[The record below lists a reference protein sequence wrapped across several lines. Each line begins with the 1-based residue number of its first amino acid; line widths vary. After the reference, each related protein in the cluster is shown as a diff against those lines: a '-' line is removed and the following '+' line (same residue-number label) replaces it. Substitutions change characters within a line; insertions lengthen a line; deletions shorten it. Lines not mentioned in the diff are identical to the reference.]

1 MVNES
6 TIELLFNFMNKVR
19 PEYMGMSLRYEYDS
33 TYPMVKVTLI
43 ADGKF
48 PFPIMTFEMFQNLFF
63 SFLYEDMKYFGLNRS
78 DFQPFF
84 KDVIFNGKE
93 IPTKGIIVDDELS
106 DRINDFYDEAKKS
119 TTLTVGLNEGTKIEL
134 LNNKIITYEEDEGD
148 ILYFTYTY
156 TPSLIKMNGIPITKK
171 SIQYAIDKLNIDNV
185 QADDVIYI
193 ISNLIYEESSDRRFV
208 HGDETYE
215 KFYSIINNSG
225 YSYSSRLTKDI
236 GVFFTIYLRSYQG
249 IDLYGTSDYT
259 DNDDAELMDY
269 ILGFLEGQ
277 NGDFPY

>member
-19 PEYMGMSLRYEYDS
+19 PEYMGMSLRYEYDT
-33 TYPMVKVTLI
+33 TYPTVRVTLI

-63 SFLYEDMKYFGLNRS
+63 SFLYEDMKYFGLKHS

-84 KDVIFNGKE
+84 RHVIFNGKE
-93 IPTKGIIVDDELS
+93 IPTKGVIVDDELS
-106 DRINDFYDEAKKS
+106 NRISDFYNEANKS
-119 TTLTVGLNEGTKIEL
+119 TTLTVGLNDGTKVEL
-134 LNNKIITYEEDEGD
+134 LNNKITTYEEDEGD

-156 TPSLIKMNGIPITKK
+156 TPGLIKMNGIPMTEK

-185 QADDVIYI
+185 EVGEVIHI
-193 ISNLIYEESSDRRFV
+193 ISNLIYEESSDRRYAYA
-208 HGDETYE
+208 DETYE
-215 KFYSIINNSG
+215 KFYNMIIDSG

-249 IDLYGTSDYT
+249 ITLYGSSDYT
-259 DNDDAELMDY
+259 ENDEIELMDY

-277 NGDFPY
+277 KGDFPY